1 MKHLFRALTNTG
13 DGAFVINEQH
23 QIIFWNQAAETI
35 LGYAHEEVNGL
46 YCYEIL
52 GGRDEDGSILCQR
65 YCRLA
70 ISARNGKSLPSPDV
84 YARTRSGEG
93 LWINVTTLAF
103 RSGDRDLD
111 SVIVHLFRDATDKKS
126 NERFIERVR
135 EASRELRDSDDVSG
149 ISRPTREPPPDP
161 RLATLTPRERQV
173 LSLLAQG
180 LGTEEMADTLSI
192 SAATIRNHVQNI
204 LEKLAVHSRLEAV
217 AYVYQRG
224 PIDGVST

>member
-1 MKHLFRALTNTG
+1 MKHLFRALTNTS

-35 LGYAHEEVNGL
+35 LGYSHEEVNGL

-52 GGRDEDGSILCQR
+52 GGRDEEGNVLCQR

-70 ISARNGKSLPSPDV
+70 MSARSGKALPSPDV
-84 YARTRSGEG
+84 YARTRRGEG
-93 LWINVTTLAF
+93 LWINVTTLVF
-103 RSGDRDLD
+103 RSGDWDPE

-126 NERFIERVR
+126 NERFIERVW
-135 EASRELRDSDDVSG
+135 EASKELRASDEVSG
-149 ISRPTREPPPDP
+149 TPRPASEPPPDS
-161 RLATLTPRERQV
+161 RLATLTTREREV
-173 LSLLAQG
+173 LSLLVQG

-192 SAATIRNHVQNI
+192 SEATTRNHVQNI